1 MTVGATDVDGDRQI
15 VTYRRFKDRP
25 AAAAPK
31 RLIGLL
37 QNEYLREIGIAS
49 PCVNFGDRSCGVF
62 LRDEN

>member
-1 MTVGATDVDGDRQI
+1 MTVGADVDGDRQI

-49 PCVNFGDRSCGVF
+49 P
-62 LRDEN
+62 LRQFRRQKLRCLPAR